1 MQYGISTFVTD
12 RDIQP
17 IPLARAVEGH
27 GFERLWLAEH
37 SHIPVSRRTPWGGRE
52 DAPPLPEKYWQT
64 HDIFVAMA
72 AMAAVTTD
80 VRLGSGI
87 ALVPQRD
94 PIWLAHQV
102 ASLDVVSGGR
112 FDFGIGFGW
121 NIEEMA
127 NHGADTTRRR
137 AVTRERMLAIKEIF
151 TNDEAEFHGD
161 HVDFDPIWS
170 WPKPIQQ
177 PNPPIFIGAS
187 PTPVTFRHIVEY
199 ADGWIPIS
207 GRFPIEDRIAE
218 LRRLAEDSGRNPAEL
233 MIGVYNAPAKPP
245 VLASL
250 REAGVDFILLS
261 LESMPEEESLDTLGR
276 YAELVA
282 SVG

>member
-1 MQYGISTFVTD
+1 MRYGISTFATD

-37 SHIPVSRRTPWGGRE
+37 SHIPVSRKTPWGGRK
-52 DAPPLPEKYWQT
+52 DAAPLPQKYWQT
-64 HDIFVAMA
+64 HDIFVAMG
-72 AMAAVTTD
+72 AMAAVTETL
-80 VRLGSGI
+80 RLGSGI

-102 ASLDVVSGGR
+102 ASIDAISGGR
-112 FDFGIGFGW
+112 FDFGIGYGW
-121 NIEEMA
+121 NIEEME
-127 NHGADTTRRR
+127 NHGADTGRRR

-170 WPKPIQQ
+170 WPKPVQL
-177 PNPPIFIGAS
+177 PSPPIFIGAS
-187 PTPVTFRHIVEY
+187 PTPVTFRHIAEY

-207 GRFPIEDRIAE
+207 GRYPIADQIGE
-218 LRRLAEDSGRNPAEL
+218 LRRVASDRGRDPAEL
-233 MIGVYNAPAKPP
+233 TVGVYNAPAKPA
-245 VLASL
+245 VLESL
-250 REAGVDFILLS
+250 GAAGVDFILLA
-261 LESMPEEESLDTLGR
+261 LESMPEEQSLDTLGR
-276 YAELVA
+276 YAEMVA
-282 SVG
+282 EIG